1 MSLSLLA
8 EISAADVA
16 RADSVAV
23 GTLIIR
29 VVVGITFAAHGW
41 FKFFKGG
48 RIAGTARWFDS
59 MGMRPNGKV
68 HAYLAATTELV
79 AGGLF
84 ALGLL
89 TPLAGA
95 AIVGQMLVAAYTANH
110 AAGFWSANKGW
121 EYNLVLATVG
131 VGVATI
137 GPGRYSIDHALDL
150 GQAFDP
156 NIGLTVSLFLGV
168 FAGVGVIVGCY
179 RPPVSDSA
187 ADGDEG

>member
-1 MSLSLLA
+1 MSILA

-23 GTLIIR
+23 GVLILR
-29 VVVGITFAAHGW
+29 VIVGITFAAHGY

-48 RIAGTARWFDS
+48 KIAGTARWFDS

-68 HAYLAATTELV
+68 HAYLAALTELG
-79 AGGLF
+79 AGTLF
-84 ALGLL
+84 ALGFL

-95 AIVGQMLVAAYTANH
+95 AFVGQMLVAGYTANRD
-110 AAGFWSANKGW
+110 AGFWSANKGW

-137 GPGRYSIDHALDL
+137 GPGRWSIDHALDL
-150 GQAFDP
+150 RQAFDP
-156 NIGLTVSLFLGV
+156 NIGLGVSLFLGV
-168 FAGVGVIVGCY
+168 AAGVGIIVGCY
-179 RPPVSDSA
+179 RPPA
-187 ADGDEG
+187 PEPEG